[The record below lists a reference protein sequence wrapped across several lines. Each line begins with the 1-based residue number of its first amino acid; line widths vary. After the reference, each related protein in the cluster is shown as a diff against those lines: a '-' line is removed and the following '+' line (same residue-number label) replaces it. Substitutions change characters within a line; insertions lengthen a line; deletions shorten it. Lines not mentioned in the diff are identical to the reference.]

1 MTAKS
6 TCCGFV
12 SLRTAIIIIT
22 LIDIVQG
29 IAAGGFIFL
38 IVASKKLV
46 ISLSFKSVFLLVQA
60 VIAVVC
66 LVMIILYKET

>member
-1 MTAKS
+1 M
-6 TCCGFV
+6 

-22 LIDIVQG
+22 LLDLVQG

-38 IVASKKLV
+38 IVMSKKLV
-46 ISLSFKSVFLLVQA
+46 ISLSFKSLFQLIQA
-60 VIAVVC
+60 TIAVVC

>member
-1 MTAKS
+1 M
-6 TCCGFV
+6 

-22 LIDIVQG
+22 LVDLVQG

-38 IVASKKLV
+38 IVVSKKLV
-46 ISLSFKSVFLLVQA
+46 ISLSFKSLFQLVQA
-60 VIAVVC
+60 AIAVVC